1 MSFENWCDYSVPEYK
16 TCPECGGTGKDNAT
30 LDWKC
35 YCCNGLGRIK
45 TTHVHDEK
53 NNNKK

>member
-1 MSFENWCDYSVPEYK
+1 MSIENRWDYDPPTRK

-35 YCCNGLGRIK
+35 YMCNGLGTIEIDK
-45 TTHVHDEK
+45 DERETRK
-53 NNNKK
+53 